1 MALALVTPFLMTLVL
16 VTLFLMAL
24 VTPALM
30 TLVAVALAT
39 LALVTFLVALAFVTL
54 ANLCS

>member
-16 VTLFLMAL
+16 VILFLMAL

-30 TLVAVALAT
+30 TLVAIALAT
-39 LALVTFLVALAFVTL
+39 LALVTFFVALAFVAL
-54 ANLCS
+54 VNLC

>member
-1 MALALVTPFLMTLVL
+1 MALVTPFLMTLVL

-30 TLVAVALAT
+30 TLVAIALAT